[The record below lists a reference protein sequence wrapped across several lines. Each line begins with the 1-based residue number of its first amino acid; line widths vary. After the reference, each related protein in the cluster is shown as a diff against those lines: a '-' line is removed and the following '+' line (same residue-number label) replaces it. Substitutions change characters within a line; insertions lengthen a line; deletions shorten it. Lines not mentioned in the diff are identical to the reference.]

1 MSPKSL
7 MPNGFDP
14 AVVDDLAP
22 ELRSIVARRRDVLG
36 PSLKLFYRKPVE
48 VARASG
54 VHLYDSQGNA
64 YLDVYNNVP
73 CVGHCHPHVVE
84 AIAKQA
90 ATLNSNTRYL
100 TTQVLDYSERIL
112 GTHADG
118 LDKIMYA
125 CSGSEA
131 NDLALRVARYATGND
146 AVIVTSNAY
155 HGITATIAEIS
166 PSLGDKVPL
175 GSRTVRIAAPAC
187 VAGGDVHEAG
197 RRFAADVEN
206 AVAHLE
212 RHGMRLAALIVDPLF
227 ASDGLAPQP
236 AGFLA
241 PAVDVVHRAGGLF
254 IADEVQSGFAR
265 SGDAM
270 WGYQRHGI
278 TPDIVTMGKPMGNG
292 LPISAVVAHGAHL
305 ERFGKDI
312 RYFNTFAGNSVC
324 IAAAAATLDVLERE
338 ELLANAATVGAVMC
352 EGLAELC
359 TRYPFLTEA
368 RHAGL
373 FLAADLVDPETG
385 APDDELALAV
395 VNGLRDRRIL
405 VSTSGPDEN
414 VLKVRPPLVF
424 TADNAEFFIA
434 ELDQVLRELS

>member
-1 MSPKSL
+1 
-7 MPNGFDP
+7 
-14 AVVDDLAP
+14 
-22 ELRSIVARRRDVLG
+22 
-36 PSLKLFYRKPVE
+36 
-48 VARASG
+48 
-54 VHLYDSQGNA
+54 
-64 YLDVYNNVP
+64 
-73 CVGHCHPHVVE
+73 
-84 AIAKQA
+84 
-90 ATLNSNTRYL
+90 
-100 TTQVLDYSERIL
+100 
-112 GTHADG
+112 
-118 LDKIMYA
+118 
-125 CSGSEA
+125 
-131 NDLALRVARYATGND
+131 
-146 AVIVTSNAY
+146 
-155 HGITATIAEIS
+155 
-166 PSLGDKVPL
+166 
-175 GSRTVRIAAPAC
+175 
-187 VAGGDVHEAG
+187 
-197 RRFAADVEN
+197 
-206 AVAHLE
+206 
-212 RHGMRLAALIVDPLF
+212 
-227 ASDGLAPQP
+227 
-236 AGFLA
+236 
-241 PAVDVVHRAGGLF
+241 
-254 IADEVQSGFAR
+254 
-265 SGDAM
+265 
-270 WGYQRHGI
+270 
-278 TPDIVTMGKPMGNG
+278 MGKPMGNG

>member
-14 AVVDDLAP
+14 AEADDLAP
-22 ELRSIVARRRDVLG
+22 ELRSIVSRRQDVLG

-54 VHLYDSQGNA
+54 VHLYDSRGDA

-73 CVGHCHPHVVE
+73 CVGHCHPHVVD

-112 GTHADG
+112 ATHDDA

-175 GSRTVRIAAPAC
+175 GPRTVRIPAPAC
-187 VAGGDVHEAG
+187 VAGGDVQEAG
-197 RRFAADVEN
+197 RRFAADVET
-206 AVAHLE
+206 AIAHLQ

-227 ASDGLAPQP
+227 ASDGLAPDP

-241 PAVDVVHRAGGLF
+241 PAVDIVHRAGGLF

-292 LPISAVVAHGAHL
+292 LPISAVVAQLAHL

-338 ELLANAATVGAVMC
+338 ELLANAATVGAVMHA
-352 EGLAELC
+352 GLAELC
-359 TRYPFLTEA
+359 ARYPFLTEA

-385 APDDELALAV
+385 APDDAMALAV

-424 TADNAEFFIA
+424 SAENAEYFLT